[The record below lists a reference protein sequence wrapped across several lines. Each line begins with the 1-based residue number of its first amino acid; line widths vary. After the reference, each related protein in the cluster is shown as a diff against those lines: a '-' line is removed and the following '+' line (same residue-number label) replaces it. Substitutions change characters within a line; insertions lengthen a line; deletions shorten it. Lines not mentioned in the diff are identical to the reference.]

1 MWETDGFGGEYE
13 GRPGALLADGTEPG
27 PAYFDSGSGSTMH
40 RSTDWYVYDGYV
52 LRR

>member
-1 MWETDGFGGEYE
+1 MWETEGFGGEHE

-27 PAYFDSGSGSTMH
+27 PAYFDSGSGSTVH